1 KKNLSVINHRKAFNM
16 TSTITREQWLS
27 KATEELRAL
36 FKQHGEVIPERVRSS
51 CGFPSKSALSAK
63 NRRIGECWSSRA
75 SADSHAEIFISPTI
89 SDSSRVLDI
98 LAHELIHAI
107 HPGDGHGSKF
117 GRTARAIGL
126 EGKLTATV
134 AGPEFL
140 AWAEPVLARLGV
152 YPHAD
157 LVPANAIKKRPDL
170 ELYQPDKRHPT
181 LAGTYLAATTAYA
194 ALYGK
199 SPVGNTYT
207 AGLDAATA
215 GFLQT
220 VALETVQEYLGR

>member
-1 KKNLSVINHRKAFNM
+1 LARFYYAYIVRASKNLSVINHRKAFKM

-27 KATEELRAL
+27 KATEELRTL

-140 AWAEPVLARLGV
+140 AWAGPVLARLGV

-157 LVPANAIKKRPDL
+157 LVPSNAQKKQCTDCGYIAYTSGKWLAEMGAPHCPDHG
-170 ELYQPDKRHPT
+170 EMQ
-181 LAGTYLAATTAYA
+181 
-194 ALYGK
+194 
-199 SPVGNTYT
+199 SV
-207 AGLDAATA
+207 
-215 GFLQT
+215 
-220 VALETVQEYLGR
+220 

>member
-1 KKNLSVINHRKAFNM
+1 MSNN
-16 TSTITREQWLS
+16 ITREQWLS
-27 KATEELRAL
+27 QATEELRAL
-36 FKQHGEVIPERVRSS
+36 FKQHGETIPERVRSS

-75 SADSHAEIFISPTI
+75 SSDSHAEIFISPTI

-98 LAHELIHAI
+98 LAHELIHAV

-140 AWAEPVLARLGV
+140 AWAEPVLARLGA

-157 LVPANAIKKRPDL
+157 LVPSNAQKKQTTRMLKCLCTDCGYIAYTSGKWLAEMGAPHCPDHG
-170 ELYQPDKRHPT
+170 EM
-181 LAGTYLAATTAYA
+181 TTA
-194 ALYGK
+194 
-199 SPVGNTYT
+199 
-207 AGLDAATA
+207 
-215 GFLQT
+215 
-220 VALETVQEYLGR
+220 

>member
-1 KKNLSVINHRKAFNM
+1 M

-36 FKQHGEVIPERVRSS
+36 FKQHGEALPHEVRSS
-51 CGFPSKSALSAK
+51 CGFPSKGALG
-63 NRRIGECWSSRA
+63 NRNRTLGQCWSATA

-126 EGKLTATV
+126 EGKLTATT

-140 AWAEPVLARLGV
+140 AWAGPVLERLGV

-157 LVPANAIKKRPDL
+157 LVPANAIKKQSTRMLKCLCTECGYIAYTSGKWLAEMGAPHCPDHG
-170 ELYQPDKRHPT
+170 EMT
-181 LAGTYLAATTAYA
+181 AA
-194 ALYGK
+194 
-199 SPVGNTYT
+199 
-207 AGLDAATA
+207 
-215 GFLQT
+215 
-220 VALETVQEYLGR
+220 

>member
-1 KKNLSVINHRKAFNM
+1 MILLCLYSESIEKTLIQQHSERRHMSNN
-16 TSTITREQWLS
+16 ITREQWLS
-27 KATEELRAL
+27 QATEELRAL

-51 CGFPSKSALSAK
+51 CGFPSKSSLSAK
-63 NRRIGECWSSRA
+63 NRRIGECWSSRV

-98 LAHELIHAI
+98 LAHELIHAV

-140 AWAEPVLARLGV
+140 AWAGPVLERLGV

-157 LVPANAIKKRPDL
+157 LVPSNAQKKQTTRMLKCLCTDCGYIAYTSGKWLAEMGAPHCPDHG
-170 ELYQPDKRHPT
+170 EM
-181 LAGTYLAATTAYA
+181 TTA
-194 ALYGK
+194 
-199 SPVGNTYT
+199 
-207 AGLDAATA
+207 
-215 GFLQT
+215 
-220 VALETVQEYLGR
+220 